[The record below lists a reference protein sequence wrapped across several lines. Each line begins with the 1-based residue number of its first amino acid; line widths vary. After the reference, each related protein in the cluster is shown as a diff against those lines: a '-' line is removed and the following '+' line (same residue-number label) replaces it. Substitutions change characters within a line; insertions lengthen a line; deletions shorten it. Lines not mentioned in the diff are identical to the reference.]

1 MRKPNIVFVLTDD
14 QGYPPLGCHGHPF
27 VQTPG
32 IDKFYNNA
40 IRFDQFHCGTTCAP
54 TRAGLMTGHY
64 CNSTGVWHT
73 IGGRSLLRSDEWS
86 LADAISSG
94 GYHTGLFGK
103 WHLGDDYP
111 YRPQDRGFDTVICHG
126 GGGISQQPDYWGN
139 DYFDDTYWENGVP
152 KKFNGYCTDVF
163 FDEAMNYIE
172 ENKDDPFMCCIWTN
186 APHGPF
192 NVDKKYLNMYKD
204 QTESEDYASFLG
216 MITNI
221 DDNFTKLRAKLAE
234 LDLED
239 DTILIFMS
247 DNGQCG
253 SATANE
259 PDAYNAGMR
268 GLKGSEYDGGHRIP
282 FLMRWPNGNL
292 KDGRTVEDLTSY
304 VDFMP
309 TLMDMCGIDMPK
321 DKKNFDGESLMPLLN
336 GEKSQDYWNERVVV
350 TDTQRVAH
358 PLKWQRSCVMKN
370 KWRLVN
376 RDELYDISSDP
387 GQQNNIAADYPEL
400 IEDLR
405 EEYEKWWTLCTLQA
419 DEETPL
425 SIGANNEVARL
436 NTMDLRNE
444 HGVTVWNQQQ
454 IRNGETCQGFWS
466 IYAERDGKYEFE
478 LRRWPEEAGH
488 AVSGGIKPNEDI
500 EFDRK
505 KIAEKNHG
513 FYSGSTA
520 LDIDLAQLHILGLPV
535 QCETVKPEQKAVKF
549 KIELKKGQY
558 QLRANF
564 YNRHLSVMTAAYY
577 VYVKLI
583 NTKA

>member
-14 QGYPPLGCHGHPF
+14 QGYPPLGCHGHKF
-27 VQTPG
+27 IQTPG
-32 IDKFYNNA
+32 IDKFYNSA

-86 LADAISSG
+86 LADALSSDA
-94 GYHTGLFGK
+94 YHTGLFGK

-111 YRPQDRGFDTVICHG
+111 YRPQDRGFDTVVCHG

-139 DYFDDTYWENGVP
+139 DYFDDTYWRNGVP
-152 KKFNGYCTDVF
+152 EKFNGYCTDIF
-163 FDEAMNYIE
+163 FDEAMKYIE
-172 ENKDDPFMCCIWTN
+172 EYKDDPFFCCIWTN
-186 APHGPF
+186 APHCPF
-192 NVDKKYLNMYKD
+192 NVDEKYINMYKD
-204 QTESEDYASFLG
+204 QTESEDYARFLG

-221 DDNFTKLRAKLAE
+221 DDNFIKLRAKLSE
-234 LDLED
+234 LDIED

-253 SATANE
+253 NAIANE
-259 PDAYNAGMR
+259 PGAYNAEMR
-268 GLKGSEYDGGHRIP
+268 GYKSSEYDGGHRIP
-282 FLMRWPNGNL
+282 FLMRWPKGNL
-292 KDGRTVEDLTSY
+292 HEGRNINNLTSY

-309 TLMDMCGIDMPK
+309 TLMDMCGIAMPEN
-321 DKKNFDGESLMPLLN
+321 KKAFDGESLIPLLN
-336 GEKSQDYWNERVVV
+336 NEKSQEYWNERVVV

-376 RDELYDISSDP
+376 HNELYDISNDP
-387 GQQNNIAADYPEL
+387 AQENNIAVDHPRL
-400 IEDLR
+400 VDDLR

-425 SIGANNEVARL
+425 SIGANDEVARL

-444 HGVTVWNQQQ
+444 HGMTVWNQQQ
-454 IRNGETCQGFWS
+454 VREGEACQGFWS
-466 IYAERDGKYEFE
+466 IYAEQDSEYEFE
-478 LRRWPEEAGH
+478 LRRWPEEAEH
-488 AVSGGIKPNEDI
+488 TISGKIDPAKDI
-500 EFDRK
+500 EFDCK
-505 KIAEKNHG
+505 NIAEKEHG
-513 FYSGSTA
+513 SYSGSKA

-535 QCETVKPEQKAVKF
+535 QCETIEPEQSSVKF
-549 KIELKKGQY
+549 KIKLNKGQY

-564 YNRHLSVMTAAYY
+564 YNRKLSVMTAAYY
-577 VYVKLI
+577 IYVKYC
-583 NTKA
+583 